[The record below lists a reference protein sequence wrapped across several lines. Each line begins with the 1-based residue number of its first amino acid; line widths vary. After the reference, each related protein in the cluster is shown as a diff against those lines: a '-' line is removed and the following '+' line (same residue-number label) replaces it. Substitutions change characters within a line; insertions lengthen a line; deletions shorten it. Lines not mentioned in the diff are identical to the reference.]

1 MIDLSKYS
9 IFPKANSQRKIVHNQ
24 KEDYE
29 AVESFNK
36 SMSEVRQEYSSKEK
50 LSYESARKNI
60 LTD

>member
-9 IFPKANSQRKIVHNQ
+9 IFTNTNPQNNIVHNQ

-36 SMSEVRQEYSSKEK
+36 SMSVVRQEYSAKEK
-50 LSYESARKNI
+50 LSYESAKKI
-60 LTD
+60 MLTD

>member
-9 IFPKANSQRKIVHNQ
+9 IFANTNTQKNIVHNQ
-24 KEDYE
+24 KENYE

-36 SMSEVRQEYSSKEK
+36 SMSEVRQEYSVKEK
-50 LSYESARKNI
+50 LSYESARKTI